1 MTATT
6 RTQYPGYGGSKFAL
20 SSYHRERE
28 CLSASIELL
37 YVKLTVV
44 HRHAR
49 EIASAC
55 VSVCVWGGGG
65 GGVGGGG
72 ETLSSRV

>member
-1 MTATT
+1 M
-6 RTQYPGYGGSKFAL
+6 SF
-20 SSYHRERE
+20 
-28 CLSASIELL
+28 
-37 YVKLTVV
+37 YVNVTVV

-65 GGVGGGG
+65 DTELEDV
-72 ETLSSRV
+72 L